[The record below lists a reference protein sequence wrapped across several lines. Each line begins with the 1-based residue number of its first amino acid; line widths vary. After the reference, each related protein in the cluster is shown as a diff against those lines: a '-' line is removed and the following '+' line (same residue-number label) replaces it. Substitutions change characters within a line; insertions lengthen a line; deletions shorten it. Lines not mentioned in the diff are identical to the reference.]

1 MSGATQIVIG
11 IDVGTTSIKAHS
23 FTLDGA
29 IVGRAS
35 LPTLWDVERNGEAQ
49 IDIDLLA
56 DTAIRVMADA
66 VPDSHAHGSVV
77 GIGITGMAETGVLV
91 DARNR
96 PVMPAMAWY
105 DERGRDDLRTLPESF
120 ADDFRAHTGLAYK
133 AECSFAKLLWRS
145 RQGATV
151 PEGGRWVNAL
161 EYIAYRLT
169 GRTITE
175 PSLASRTGLLD
186 QTTSTPWLPALEH
199 IGGTDRLLPELV
211 TAGTSVGIVLEAAP
225 RALRG
230 AVVTVAGHDHLVG
243 AVGAG
248 AFGSDDLYD
257 SCGTADVILRSVSR
271 VLTNAERATLVG
283 RGLSAG
289 RHVVPHATAV
299 LGATRSGLVL
309 GRVLS
314 MLGAQDR
321 DARRAIADDW
331 NPAAPVTSE
340 VTVTEPPA
348 WTNEV
353 TISLRSDVAPAEVWA
368 AAMDYVLT
376 ATSGLVHAVDDIAGP
391 YKAAVAAG
399 GWARI
404 DGVLRGKATVMPG
417 LTRFDGEEPG
427 ARGAAALAALAA
439 DHPHVPLAADLAAS
453 FASPSHKELVS

>member
-1 MSGATQIVIG
+1 MSLGHDVVIG
-11 IDVGTTSIKAHS
+11 IDVGTTSMKAHA
-23 FTLDGA
+23 FTLDGT

-35 LPTLWDVERNGEAQ
+35 MPTEWVVERNGEAQ
-49 IDIDLLA
+49 IDVDLLA
-56 DTAIRVMADA
+56 DTAIQVMVNA
-66 VPDSHAHGSVV
+66 VSESHTDGAVL

-96 PVMPAMAWY
+96 PLMPAMAWY
-105 DERGRDDLRTLPESF
+105 DERGKSELQDLPESF

-145 RQGATV
+145 GQGETIPHGA
-151 PEGGRWVNAL
+151 RWLNAL
-161 EYIAYRLT
+161 EYIAFRLT
-169 GRTITE
+169 GVTITE

-186 QTTSTPWLPALEH
+186 QATSTPWLPALERL
-199 IGGTDRLLPELV
+199 GADAQLLPELLN
-211 TAGTSVGIVLEAAP
+211 AGTSVGDVWTDSP
-225 RALRG
+225 RQLRG
-230 AVVTVAGHDHLVG
+230 AAVTVAGHDHLVG

-248 AFGSDDLYD
+248 AFGSDDLYN
-257 SCGTADVILRSVSR
+257 SCGTADVVLRSVSR
-271 VLTNAERATLVG
+271 VLTNGERSTLVG

-289 RHVVPHATAV
+289 RHVVPRATAI

-314 MLGAQDR
+314 LLGATDR
-321 DARRAIADDW
+321 ASRRAIADAWQPTDE
-331 NPAAPVTSE
+331 VTSE
-340 VTVTEPPA
+340 VSVSEPPA

-353 TISLRSDVAPAEVWA
+353 TISLRSDVALAEVWS
-368 AAMDYVLT
+368 AAMTYVLG

-404 DGVLRGKATVMPG
+404 DGVFRGKSEVMAG
-417 LTRFDGEEPG
+417 LRRFDGEEPG

-439 DHPHVPLAADLAAS
+439 GQSHNPLAADLASS
-453 FASPSHKELVS
+453 FAPLSHKELVS

>member
-1 MSGATQIVIG
+1 MSGSTHMVIG
-11 IDVGTTSIKAHS
+11 IDVGTTSMKAHT

-35 LPTLWDVERNGEAQ
+35 MPTLWEVERNGEAQ

-56 DTAIRVMADA
+56 DMAIRVMADA

-91 DARNR
+91 DSRNR
-96 PVMPAMAWY
+96 PVMPALAWY
-105 DERGRDDLRTLPESF
+105 DERGKDELSTLPESF
-120 ADDFRAHTGLAYK
+120 AEDFRSHTGLAFK

-145 RQGATV
+145 CQGN
-151 PEGGRWVNAL
+151 PIPKGGRWLNAL

-169 GRTITE
+169 GIPITE

-186 QTTSTPWLPALEH
+186 QSTSTPWLPALER
-199 IGGTDRLLPELV
+199 IGGSERLLPELV
-211 TAGTSVGIVLEAAP
+211 NAGSSAGIVLETAP

-248 AFGSDDLYD
+248 AYGSDDLYD
-257 SCGTADVILRSVSR
+257 SCGTADVILRSISR
-271 VLTNAERATLVG
+271 VLTDSERATLVS

-321 DARRAIADDW
+321 EARRRIADAWTPDV
-331 NPAAPVTSE
+331 PVTSE
-340 VTVTEPPA
+340 VTVSEPPA

-353 TISLRSDVAPAEVWA
+353 TISLRSDVAPADVWA
-368 AAMDYVLT
+368 AAMAYVLG
-376 ATSGLVHAVDDIAGP
+376 ATSRLVHAVDDIAGS

-399 GWARI
+399 GWARV

-427 ARGAAALAALAA
+427 ARGAAALATLAA
-439 DHPHVPLAADLAAS
+439 HYNQVPLVADLASS
-453 FASPSHKELVS
+453 FAARSHKELVS

>member
-1 MSGATQIVIG
+1 MTTSSQLVIG
-11 IDVGTTSIKAHS
+11 IDVGTTSMKAHA
-23 FTLDGA
+23 FTLDGV

-35 LPTLWDVERNGEAQ
+35 LPTQWDVERNGEAQ
-49 IDIDLLA
+49 IDMDLLA
-56 DTAIRVMADA
+56 DTAIRTMADA
-66 VPDSHAHGSVV
+66 VPEDHSHGSVI
-77 GIGITGMAETGVLV
+77 GIGITGIAETGVLV
-91 DARNR
+91 DSRNR

-105 DERGRDDLRTLPESF
+105 DERGRDELATLPESF

-145 RQGATV
+145 MLGGDIPA
-151 PEGGRWVNAL
+151 GGRWLNAL
-161 EYIAYRLT
+161 EYIAFRLT
-169 GRTITE
+169 GIGITE

-186 QTTSTPWLPALEH
+186 QSTRSPWLPALER
-199 IGGTDRLLPELV
+199 IGASAAVLPDLV
-211 TAGTSVGIVLEAAP
+211 HAGTSVGNVVETAP

-230 AVVTVAGHDHLVG
+230 AAVTVAGHDHLVG

-271 VLTNAERATLVG
+271 VLTDAERTILVG

-289 RHVVPHATAV
+289 CHVVPNATAV

-314 MLGAQDR
+314 MLGATDR
-321 DARRAIADDW
+321 ESRRVIADAWYPDTDMT
-331 NPAAPVTSE
+331 NE
-340 VTVTEPPA
+340 VSVTEPPA

-353 TISLRSDVAPAEVWA
+353 TISLRSDVAPSEVWSA
-368 AAMDYVLT
+368 SMDYVLG
-376 ATSGLVHAVDDIAGP
+376 ATSELVHAVDDIAGP
-391 YKAAVAAG
+391 YQSAVAAG

-404 DGVLRGKATVMPG
+404 DGVFRGKAAVMPG

-439 DHPHVPLAADLAAS
+439 DQPQAPLAADLAAS
-453 FASPSHKELVS
+453 FAHPSHKELVS